1 MTKTNCNRL
10 ILCAVALAMMLYTIW
25 GCGKKSVDY
34 DDSKIIIPPSG
45 AMAAWS
51 PTGEWIAVSRFPALG
66 RIPRGVYL
74 IRPDGSEFKQFPGID
89 GLPYVIDLCWSP
101 DGQWLAFNVGT
112 DIYKIKINGDSL
124 TRLTFNGENYTCTW
138 SDSDTLIAFQH
149 SSGDNSGAWIMSKD
163 GSDIRPFI
171 RYGGLIDF
179 GPGDSLFYIISIRNN
194 QGKMAYMNLVDSTER
209 PILIVETGKPYTTYY
224 NPDISPD
231 GQQIAFS
238 LDAQIRILDIANG
251 NITTL
256 TVNGGDDPSWSPDG
270 TKIVYCDPV
279 LDPGHDDV
287 IIMNADGSDSQVLL
301 DWDTAV
307 LPDEP

>member
-1 MTKTNCNRL
+1 LTKTIYHRL
-10 ILCAVALAMMLYTIW
+10 ILSVATLAMVLYAIW

-51 PTGEWIAVSRFPALG
+51 PTGEWIAVSRFLALG

-74 IRPDGSEFKQFPGID
+74 IRPDGSDFRPFPGID
-89 GLPYVIDLCWSP
+89 GSPYVIDLCWSP

-138 SDSDTLIAFQH
+138 SNSDTLIAFEH
-149 SSGDNSGAWIMSKD
+149 SIGDSSGAWIMNKD
-163 GSDIRPFI
+163 GGDIRPFI
-171 RYGGLIDF
+171 LYAGHLDF
-179 GPGDSLFYIISIRNN
+179 GPGDSLFYIVSLGNN
-194 QGKMAYMNLVDSTER
+194 QGKLAYMNLVDSTER
-209 PILIVETGKPYTTYY
+209 IIAIKENGKPYTAYY
-224 NPDISPD
+224 MPDVSPD
-231 GQQIAFS
+231 GRQIAFC
-238 LDAQIRILDIANG
+238 LDNQIRILDAASG
-251 NITTL
+251 DITTL
-256 TVNGGDDPSWSPDG
+256 TVNGGDFPSWSPDG

-287 IIMNADGSDSQVLL
+287 VIMNADGSGSHVLL
-301 DWDTAV
+301 DWDTAE
-307 LPDEP
+307 LTE